1 MSINEDQNLFKF
13 YNNRNLNVN
22 NKFLTNNEFL
32 QRTKIPSN
40 NYFINNLTR
49 EIQLENG
56 NNNYYINNNNL
67 FLNNVNIN
75 NYSINNTNNI
85 NNINKN
91 FVKNRIEPNRLG
103 GNLNLNDLDLN
114 KFLNKDLTFNSNN
127 NVSLN
132 NNYINDA
139 LYSYNFNENK
149 YNNNFDNDINNI
161 NTQIKLIN
169 FAKAYNNLNK
179 DVNNINNE
187 KFSLTSLLS
196 SKKEIDKTKN
206 IIRNNQNT
214 EKLTL
219 TSLLCS
225 KKGINEIK
233 SIIRNNPNSDIIR
246 KIILTLNKENGLHI
260 VFKNIYGNY
269 FIQDL
274 IEKMSKD
281 LIQLTFE
288 LISSELVN
296 ISKSPSGTHCLQNL
310 LNYINSSEIEI
321 IIIKAIKYKE
331 KEMAFD
337 DNATYVLQKIIT
349 NIPDKKRTRL
359 NNIIIE
365 NVKEFSLNANSVLV
379 LKRFISTNTIEE
391 NKKKI
396 INIIKQHFLVIAQN
410 PFGNYVIQYLFDV
423 WPIKDCQP
431 IVNEILSKV
440 ISLSIERFSANI
452 VIKSLKIFN
461 NEYKQK
467 IIVLLCFSS
476 NIINL
481 LKNKYSYY
489 VINKAILYM
498 DKDTKDKFKIYLA
511 QSLNNISSSKE
522 KVLINDIIF
531 LLK

>member
-1 MSINEDQNLFKF
+1 MNINENQNLFKF
-13 YNNRNLNVN
+13 YNNRNLNIN

-32 QRTKIPSN
+32 QRTKIPYN
-40 NYFINNLTR
+40 NYFINNLKR

-56 NNNYYINNNNL
+56 NNNYINKNNL
-67 FLNNVNIN
+67 FFNNVNIN

-91 FVKNRIEPNRLG
+91 FVKNRIESNRLG

-114 KFLNKDLTFNSNN
+114 KFLNKDLNFNSNN

-139 LYSYNFNENK
+139 LYSYNLNENK
-149 YNNNFDNDINNI
+149 YNNNFNNDINNI

-169 FAKAYNNLNK
+169 FAKTYNNLK
-179 DVNNINNE
+179 EDNNINIE
-187 KFSLTSLLS
+187 KFS
-196 SKKEIDKTKN
+196 
-206 IIRNNQNT
+206 
-214 EKLTL
+214 L

-225 KKGINEIK
+225 KKGINQIK
-233 SIIRNNPNSDIIR
+233 NIIRNNPNTDIIR

-274 IEKMSKD
+274 FENMSKD

-288 LISSELVN
+288 LISSEFVN
-296 ISKSPSGTHCLQNL
+296 IAKSPSGTHCIQNL
-310 LNYINSSEIEI
+310 LNYINSSEVEI

-349 NIPDKKRTRL
+349 KIPDKKRTRL

-440 ISLSIERFSANI
+440 IDLSIERFSANI
-452 VIKSLKIFN
+452 VIKSLKIN
-461 NEYKQK
+461 Y
-467 IIVLLCFSS
+467 
-476 NIINL
+476 
-481 LKNKYSYY
+481 
-489 VINKAILYM
+489 
-498 DKDTKDKFKIYLA
+498 IYIY
-511 QSLNNISSSKE
+511 Q
-522 KVLINDIIF
+522 
-531 LLK
+531 

>member
-1 MSINEDQNLFKF
+1 MNINENQNLFKF
-13 YNNRNLNVN
+13 YNNRNLNIN

-32 QRTKIPSN
+32 QRIKIPSN
-40 NYFINNLTR
+40 NFFINNLTR

-56 NNNYYINNNNL
+56 NNNYINKNNL
-67 FLNNVNIN
+67 FFNNVNIN

-91 FVKNRIEPNRLG
+91 FVNNRIEPNRLG
-103 GNLNLNDLDLN
+103 GNLNSNDLDLI
-114 KFLNKDLTFNSNN
+114 KFLNKDLNFNSNN

-132 NNYINDA
+132 NNCINDA
-139 LYSYNFNENK
+139 LYSYNLNETK
-149 YNNNFDNDINNI
+149 YNNNFNNDINNI

-179 DVNNINNE
+179 EDNNINIE
-187 KFSLTSLLS
+187 KFS
-196 SKKEIDKTKN
+196 
-206 IIRNNQNT
+206 
-214 EKLTL
+214 L

-225 KKGINEIK
+225 KKGISIIK
-233 SIIRNNPNSDIIR
+233 NIIRNNPNADIIR

-274 IEKMSKD
+274 FENMSKD

-288 LISSELVN
+288 LISSEFVN
-296 ISKSPSGTHCLQNL
+296 IAKSPSGTHCIQNL

-321 IIIKAIKYKE
+321 IIINAIKYKE

-349 NIPDKKRTRL
+349 KIPDKKRTRL

-365 NVKEFSLNANSVLV
+365 NVKVFSLNANSVLV

-396 INIIKQHFLVIAQN
+396 INIIKQHFLVIARN

-423 WPIKDCQP
+423 WPIKDCQS
-431 IVNEILSKV
+431 IVKEILSKV
-440 ISLSIERFSANI
+440 IDLSIERFSANI

-461 NEYKQK
+461 NENKQK
-467 IIVLLCFSS
+467 LIVLLCLSS

-481 LKNKYSYY
+481 LKNKYCYY

-498 DKDTKDKFKIYLA
+498 DKDIKDKFKLYLT
-511 QSLNNISSSKE
+511 QLLNNISSLKE
-522 KVLINDIIF
+522 KMLINEILF